1 MSKEKALE
9 VLEMLR
15 DYVNE
20 NWDEE
25 YREDIDDV
33 NEMYDYLVPFLSD
46 TKIVGS
52 ATINGESYLISRRA
66 SNE

>member
-1 MSKEKALE
+1 
-9 VLEMLR
+9 MLR

-33 NEMYDYLVPFLSD
+33 NKMYDYLVPILTD
-46 TKIVGS
+46 KKTVGS
-52 ATINGESYLISRRA
+52 AVINGESYLISRV
-66 SNE
+66 EV

>member
-1 MSKEKALE
+1 MNIKKALE
-9 VLEMLR
+9 VLKMLR

-33 NEMYDYLVPFLSD
+33 NKMYDYLVPILTD
-46 TKIVGS
+46 KK
-52 ATINGESYLISRRA
+52 L
-66 SNE
+66 

>member
-1 MSKEKALE
+1 MNIKKALE

-25 YREDIDDV
+25 YRHDIDDV
-33 NEMYDYLVPFLSD
+33 NKMYDYLVPILTD
-46 TKIVGS
+46 KKTVGS
-52 ATINGESYLISRRA
+52 AVINGESYLISRV
-66 SNE
+66 EV